1 MRLCACAPVRLC
13 VCARQKSVIAGCH
26 ESAFC
31 TVHHFI
37 LELFIHRLTVRHLCL
52 SLFLLLVLLFFFL
65 LSVAMLDHGLSA
77 QVVCFRQS
85 AMAFESAIIISEKRA
100 AKKARL
106 VYESEQP
113 TMDARCSSWEVHA
126 HNGSWENINASIEA
140 LIQDAWDL
148 RNYLFV
154 MSCHNVER
162 HFNQTTLDHLLH
174 VLIQETWSRRW
185 KLQTLQKSN
194 SQALPVEDD
203 TRSFGEYSI
212 DSDTMRE
219 IENRVG
225 N

>member
-1 MRLCACAPVRLC
+1 M
-13 VCARQKSVIAGCH
+13 
-26 ESAFC
+26 
-31 TVHHFI
+31 
-37 LELFIHRLTVRHLCL
+37 TVRRSCL
-52 SLFLLLVLLFFFL
+52 SLFLLLVLLFFFI
-65 LSVAMLDHGLSA
+65 LSVAMLAHGLSA

-85 AMAFESAIIISEKRA
+85 AMAFEGAIIISEKRA
-100 AKKARL
+100 GKQAHCTPDVRAGRKRL
-106 VYESEQP
+106 ACELEQGE
-113 TMDARCSSWEVHA
+113 TDARCSSWDVHE

-219 IENRVG
+219 IENREG

>member
-1 MRLCACAPVRLC
+1 M
-13 VCARQKSVIAGCH
+13 
-26 ESAFC
+26 
-31 TVHHFI
+31 HHFI

-65 LSVAMLDHGLSA
+65 LSVAMLAHGLSA

-85 AMAFESAIIISEKRA
+85 AMAFEGAIIISEKRA
-100 AKKARL
+100 GKKARL
-106 VYESEQP
+106 AYELEQGE
-113 TMDARCSSWEVHA
+113 TDARCSSWDVHE
-126 HNGSWENINASIEA
+126 HNGDWKAMDASIVA

-148 RNYLFV
+148 RNYLFM
-154 MSCHNVER
+154 MSCHNFDR

-203 TRSFGEYSI
+203 TRSFGEYSSYSI
-212 DSDTMRE
+212 DSDTVRE
-219 IENRVG
+219 IDNRSG